1 MRYITA
7 IIGALFIFLAV
18 FILSAFLV
26 PLYPA
31 FLRQWI
37 NLGLISTNN
46 IVGALLASLAATSS
60 FRATLR
66 RSAKKKSD
74 RVVRRDEGDIEQRVR
89 DIENIQ

>member
-7 IIGALFIFLAV
+7 IVGALFIFVAV

-31 FLRQWI
+31 FLRQWV
-37 NLGLISTNN
+37 NLGFISTNN

-66 RSAKKKSD
+66 RHAKKKIAAPVRTDKEDID
-74 RVVRRDEGDIEQRVR
+74 RRVK
-89 DIENIQ
+89 DLENLE